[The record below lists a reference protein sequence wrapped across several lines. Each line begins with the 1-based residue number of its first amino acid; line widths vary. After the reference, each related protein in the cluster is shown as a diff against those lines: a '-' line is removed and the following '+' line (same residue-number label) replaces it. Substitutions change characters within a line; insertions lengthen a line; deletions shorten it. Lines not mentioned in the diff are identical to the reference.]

1 MSSRAVADIV
11 RNEHPQLIAVVLAH
25 LESKQGGEIL
35 ALLPPATHAEV
46 VRRVAN
52 LSDLQQSALAELDEL
67 VEKRSTDK
75 PESRP
80 ARLSGLKK
88 AAEMLNQMGAGR
100 DTEILEQL
108 SAQDQELGS
117 RIRELMFVFENL
129 LELDDRSVQA
139 LMREISSDV
148 LVVALKGADADVRD
162 KLMRNM
168 SQRAAEILKDD
179 IDARGPVR
187 LSEVESAQKEILATV
202 QRLAEEGKVML
213 SRGGE
218 QFV

>member
-1 MSSRAVADIV
+1 MT
-11 RNEHPQLIAVVLAH
+11 LA
-25 LESKQGGEIL
+25 
-35 ALLPPATHAEV
+35 
-46 VRRVAN
+46 
-52 LSDLQQSALAELDEL
+52 DLQQSALAELDEL
-67 VEKRSTDK
+67 VEKRSVEK

-108 SAQDQELGS
+108 NAQDQELGA
-117 RIRELMFVFENL
+117 RIRDLMFVFENL

-139 LMREISSDV
+139 LMREITSDV
-148 LVVALKGADADVRD
+148 LVVALKGADANVRE

-168 SQRAAEILKDD
+168 SQRAAEMLRDD
-179 IDARGPVR
+179 LEAKGPVR
-187 LSEVESAQKEILATV
+187 VSEVESEQKEILKIVRRMADEGTV
-202 QRLAEEGKVML
+202 VLGGK
-213 SRGGE
+213 GEE

>member
-1 MSSRAVADIV
+1 
-11 RNEHPQLIAVVLAH
+11 
-25 LESKQGGEIL
+25 
-35 ALLPPATHAEV
+35 
-46 VRRVAN
+46 
-52 LSDLQQSALAELDEL
+52 
-67 VEKRSTDK
+67 
-75 PESRP
+75 
-80 ARLSGLKK
+80 
-88 AAEMLNQMGAGR
+88 
-100 DTEILEQL
+100 
-108 SAQDQELGS
+108 
-117 RIRELMFVFENL
+117 
-129 LELDDRSVQA
+129 
-139 LMREISSDV
+139 MREISSDV

>member
-1 MSSRAVADIV
+1 
-11 RNEHPQLIAVVLAH
+11 VLAH
-25 LESKQGGEIL
+25 LDSKQGGEIL
-35 ALLPPATHAEV
+35 GLLPPPTHAEV

-67 VEKRSTDK
+67 VEKRSGDK

-108 SAQDQELGS
+108 STQDQELGT

-139 LMREISSDV
+139 LMREITSDV
-148 LVVALKGADADVRD
+148 LVVALKGADANVRE

-179 IDARGPVR
+179 IEARGPVR
-187 LSEVESAQKEILATV
+187 LTEVESAQKEILATV
-202 QRLAEEGKVML
+202 QRLAQEGKVML

>member
-1 MSSRAVADIV
+1 M
-11 RNEHPQLIAVVLAH
+11 
-25 LESKQGGEIL
+25 
-35 ALLPPATHAEV
+35 
-46 VRRVAN
+46 
-52 LSDLQQSALAELDEL
+52 
-67 VEKRSTDK
+67 
-75 PESRP
+75 
-80 ARLSGLKK
+80 SGLKK

-108 SAQDQELGS
+108 SAQDQELGT

-129 LELDDRSVQA
+129 LQLDDRSVQA
-139 LMREISSDV
+139 LMREISTDV

-179 IDARGPVR
+179 IEARGPVR
-187 LSEVESAQKEILATV
+187 LSEVESAQKEILTTV

>member
-1 MSSRAVADIV
+1 
-11 RNEHPQLIAVVLAH
+11 
-25 LESKQGGEIL
+25 
-35 ALLPPATHAEV
+35 
-46 VRRVAN
+46 
-52 LSDLQQSALAELDEL
+52 
-67 VEKRSTDK
+67 
-75 PESRP
+75 
-80 ARLSGLKK
+80 
-88 AAEMLNQMGAGR
+88 MGAGR

-108 SAQDQELGS
+108 SSQDHDLGA
-117 RIRELMFVFENL
+117 RIRDLMFVFENL

-139 LMREISSDV
+139 LMREITSDV

-179 IDARGPVR
+179 IEARGPVR
-187 LSEVESAQKEILATV
+187 LTEVESAQKEILGIV

>member
-1 MSSRAVADIV
+1 
-11 RNEHPQLIAVVLAH
+11 
-25 LESKQGGEIL
+25 
-35 ALLPPATHAEV
+35 
-46 VRRVAN
+46 
-52 LSDLQQSALAELDEL
+52 
-67 VEKRSTDK
+67 
-75 PESRP
+75 
-80 ARLSGLKK
+80 
-88 AAEMLNQMGAGR
+88 
-100 DTEILEQL
+100 
-108 SAQDQELGS
+108 
-117 RIRELMFVFENL
+117 MFVFENL

-179 IDARGPVR
+179 IEARGPVR